1 MLVSCVLA
9 CEPRVVRTPRLR
21 RDPDDLIAELRSL
34 ADPANVEGMA
44 RFGISRNG
52 TLGISVTT
60 LRRIARRVEP
70 DHALAA
76 ALWGSGI
83 HEARM
88 LATIVEVPERVTSR
102 QADAWARDL
111 DSWDVCDG
119 FAFDLMS
126 RTPLRWAKPA
136 TWARSKREFVR
147 RAAFSL
153 IAGLAAHD
161 KEAADEQ
168 FIALLPLVRE
178 DATDDR
184 NFVKKAVNWALRQV
198 GKRNMALNRQAVAL
212 ARELRASESRA
223 ARWIGAD
230 ALRELTS
237 ETTRERMRVKP
248 ERR

>member
-9 CEPRVVRTPRLR
+9 CEPRVVRTPRFR
-21 RDPDDLIAELRSL
+21 RDANDLVAELRAL
-34 ADPANVEGMA
+34 ANPANVEGMA

-52 TLGISVTT
+52 TLGISVTA
-60 LRRIARRVEP
+60 LRRIARGIEP

-76 ALWGSGI
+76 ALWASGI

-88 LATIVEVPERVTSR
+88 LATIVEVPARVTSH

-126 RTPLRWAKPA
+126 RTPLRWTKPA
-136 TWARSKREFVR
+136 TWARSKHEFVR

-161 KEAADEQ
+161 REAADAQ

-178 DATDDR
+178 HAIDDR
-184 NFVKKAVNWALRQV
+184 NFVKKAVNWALRQI
-198 GKRNMALNRQAVAL
+198 GKRNMALNRQAVAI
-212 ARELRASESRA
+212 AKELRASESRS

-237 ETTRERMRVKP
+237 EATRSRIRAKAV
-248 ERR
+248 RR